1 MVSAALRRVNFWNW
15 VYTPNMHVHVQSCT
29 YILYIHTITHTHT
42 HTHTHCTHIVIPRPS
57 LATVFDCLQ
66 YAPFLPGNEAS
77 THTHTVVNEQHLLRS
92 GESGRK
98 DEGKRGGEGERRKVI
113 LRQEKEYRDRFISP
127 FPFLAKLLTV
137 KLSMNNVY
145 CQ

>member
-1 MVSAALRRVNFWNW
+1 
-15 VYTPNMHVHVQSCT
+15 MH
-29 YILYIHTITHTHT
+29 IHTTYNHTHT
-42 HTHTHCTHIVIPRPS
+42 LTHTLHTHTLTHTHCTHIAIPRPS

-113 LRQEKEYRDRFISP
+113 LRQEKEYRDRFISS
-127 FPFLAKLLTV
+127 FPCLAKLLTV

-145 CQ
+145 RVHQVTVWGSCHQDP